1 MYQSTMFKEARLG
14 VLHDLI
20 NNFPFANVVVTH
32 ADGVE
37 VAHLPLI
44 LDPSKQKL
52 IGHVAIA
59 NPLFK
64 ILSDAPQA
72 VIVIFNGEHG
82 YISPSYYLEPEQ
94 HVPTWNYVVVQVRGE
109 ISLITDETQLMSILD
124 QLQAQYDV
132 TTTDWSNFKMKAQ
145 LKGIG
150 GFEIAI
156 AELNGKFKLS
166 QNRTKDNQ
174 QHIIQKLAESKLVN
188 DMQLAEF
195 MQSYFEFK

>member
-1 MYQSTMFKEARLG
+1 MYQPTMFKETRIN
-14 VLHDLI
+14 VLHELI
-20 NNFPFANVVVTH
+20 HNFPFANVVVTH

-37 VAHLPLI
+37 IAHLPLI
-44 LDPSKQKL
+44 LDASKQKL

-64 ILSDAPQA
+64 ILRGAPQS

-94 HVPTWNYVVVQVRGE
+94 HVPTWNYAVVQVRGE
-109 ISLITDETQLMSILD
+109 MSLITDETQLMKILD

-132 TTTDWSNFKMKAQ
+132 TTTDWSNPKMKAQ

>member
-1 MYQSTMFKEARLG
+1 MYQPTMFKEARLG

-64 ILSDAPQA
+64 ILRGAPQS

-94 HVPTWNYVVVQVRGE
+94 QVPTWNYTVVQVRGE
-109 ISLITDETQLMSILD
+109 MSLITDETHLTEILD

-132 TTTDWSNFKMKAQ
+132 TTTDWSNPKMKAQ

-166 QNRTKDNQ
+166 QNRTRDNQ
-174 QHIIQKLAESKLVN
+174 QHIIQELNKSKLTN
-188 DMQLAEF
+188 DLKLAEF
-195 MQSYFEFK
+195 MQDYLDFR